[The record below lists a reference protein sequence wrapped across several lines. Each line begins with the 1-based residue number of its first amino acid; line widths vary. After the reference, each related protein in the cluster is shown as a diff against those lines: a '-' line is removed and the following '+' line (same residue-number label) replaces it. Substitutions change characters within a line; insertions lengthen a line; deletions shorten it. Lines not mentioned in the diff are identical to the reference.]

1 MRHVL
6 VTLRKTATCDF
17 HVAIPDDW
25 TVPMTGKA
33 LETHGYQEVAETR
46 DLYDWEESA
55 QYVITEITELPPIES
70 AMSQPVVI
78 FGTP

>member
-25 TVPMTGKA
+25 TVPMIGKA

-55 QYVITEITELPPIES
+55 QYVITGMMELSPLES
-70 AMSQPVVI
+70 AMTSPAATL
-78 FGTP
+78 GP